1 MLCGISSLSYRALW
15 SFPFIVTCPQHTAT
29 TSDVGAYGT
38 FPIPASILFC
48 FVLWLFV
55 LLLFDVGISVF
66 LAFVSHI
73 LGCLV
78 FI

>member
-1 MLCGISSLSYRALW
+1 MWVLTKTSLSLPVL
-15 SFPFIVTCPQHTAT
+15 S
-29 TSDVGAYGT
+29 
-38 FPIPASILFC
+38 C

-66 LAFVSHI
+66 LAFVFHI

-78 FI
+78 FSELGTALSYLLNSSREPKRDHK